1 MTSRNRREGDLRRH
15 LRRHLRRLCNRMIAG
30 SLLAAALLAA
40 SAATAADK
48 VRVGKSVSQPFA
60 FAPVEIG
67 TEKGIW
73 AKHGLDVE
81 VVIFAGD
88 AKLQQGLV
96 AKSVDFGLGS
106 GPAMGFLAKGV
117 PAKAVGALANQP
129 LSMGLIVG
137 PSSAI
142 RKPEDLKGAKIGVTT
157 NGSLTYWLAREL
169 SRQMGWGSE
178 GIETVALGQISAQ
191 FAALKRG
198 QVDGIIMSS
207 SQGYGLE
214 KTNEG
219 RLLLKFGTYIK
230 DFHTHV
236 IYATNDMIENKPDE
250 VRRFLAGWKD
260 VIAFMAANKD
270 ETVRIARQVTGLDEA
285 IERREYDDVMPM
297 MSRDLRFSRK
307 ALDVIGDS
315 FPEMGIMSAKPDM
328 RTLYTEEFL
337 DNPK

>member
-1 MTSRNRREGDLRRH
+1 MTNRKNPEVNLQRIWKRTITGFLF
-15 LRRHLRRLCNRMIAG
+15 
-30 SLLAAALLAA
+30 AAILVDTGVAL
-40 SAATAADK
+40 AADK

-67 TEKGIW
+67 TAEGIW
-73 AKHGLDVE
+73 AKHGLEVE
-81 VVIFAGD
+81 TIIFAGD

-96 AKSVDFGLGS
+96 ANSVDFGLGS
-106 GPAMGFLAKGV
+106 GPAMGFLVKGV

-137 PSSAI
+137 ASSAI
-142 RKPEDLKGAKIGVTT
+142 RKPEDLEGAKIGVTT

-178 GIETVALGQISAQ
+178 GIETVALGAISAQ

-214 KTNEG
+214 KNNEG
-219 RLLLKFGTYIK
+219 KLLLEFGTYIK

-236 IYATNDMIENKPDE
+236 IYATNDMIEHKPDQ

-270 ETVRIARQVTGLDEA
+270 ETVRIVRQVTNLDED

-297 MSRDLRFSRK
+297 MSRDLRFSPK

-315 FPEMGIMSAKPDM
+315 FPEMDIMPAKPDM
-328 RTLYTEEFL
+328 RTLYTEQFL
-337 DNPK
+337 

>member
-1 MTSRNRREGDLRRH
+1 M
-15 LRRHLRRLCNRMIAG
+15 RLLLFRAVVG
-30 SLLAAALLAA
+30 SLCAVLAAATAH
-40 SAATAADK
+40 AADK

-60 FAPVEIG
+60 FAPIEIG
-67 TEKGIW
+67 AAKGIW
-73 AKHGLDVE
+73 ARHGLECE

-96 AKSVDFGLGS
+96 ANSIDIGLGS

-117 PAKAVGALANQP
+117 PAKAVGALANEP

-137 PSSAI
+137 PGSAI
-142 RKPEDLKGAKIGVTT
+142 KKPEDLKGKTIGVTT
-157 NGSLTYWLAREL
+157 TGSLTYWLAREL
-169 SRQMGWGSE
+169 SRQLGFGSD
-178 GIETVALGQISAQ
+178 GIGTVGLGAITAQI
-191 FAALKRG
+191 AALKLG

-214 KTNEG
+214 KTNQG
-219 RLLLKFGTYIK
+219 RLLLAFGTYIRN
-230 DFHTHV
+230 FHTHV
-236 IYATNDMIENKPDE
+236 IFASSDMIEHRPDQ
-250 VRRFLAGWKD
+250 VRRFLEGWKD

-270 ETVRIARQVTGLDEA
+270 ETVRLAMAVTGLDEA

-297 MSRDLRFSRK
+297 MSRDLRFDAK

-328 RTLYTEEFL
+328 RALYTEEFL
-337 DNPK
+337 AAPH